1 MTQAFPS
8 PSSEEE
14 ENRNIIGKIPTC
26 AAKNCT
32 GWLVDSFAGKYFI
45 KCEDPKHNAVNND
58 DNDNEKVEKEGKKPT
73 KPIPTST
80 RHTRPDRRSQME
92 S

>member
-26 AAKNCT
+26 AAENCT
-32 GWLVDSFAGKYFI
+32 GWLVDSFSGKYFV
-45 KCEDPKHNAVNND
+45 KCEDPKHENNR
-58 DNDNEKVEKEGKKPT
+58 EQVEDGKAASRST
-73 KPIPTST
+73 TST
-80 RHTRPDRRSQME
+80 SNDSEQSLLRQDRQEIEPHR
-92 S
+92 